1 MKNSHRFRKTL
12 LIIFIVIVI
21 LVGLIIVFI
30 SPLTKY
36 MVQKYDTKYL
46 GREITM
52 DWAYVNPFTG
62 YIHFEDFKIMEQKND
77 TVFFAASSIS
87 ANFEMM
93 KLLTKTFEIS
103 ELSINDPHILI
114 KQTKGNVFN
123 FTDIIEKFTKKDEK
137 PQETKAPIKFNLLN
151 ITIING
157 EFFYEEN
164 LTPVNYSINKV
175 NIECTG
181 KYWNADTVNFKYAF
195 SSGVGTGDVKGTFD
209 LNLGTSDYRMGV
221 EVKKFDLT
229 LLEQYLKVMMNYG
242 KFRAI
247 IDADMKATGNFND
260 AQNINMKGIVA
271 ISDFHFGKNPQE
283 DFASFDKFE
292 AGINQL
298 NPKMKKY
305 MMDSISLAH
314 PFIKYEKYD
323 KLDNIQNMFGRK
335 GENVKATAANKD
347 KQFNLVIEIANYVKL
362 LSKNFFK
369 SDYKIG
375 KVVVYNADI
384 RYIDYSQSE
393 KFEIALD
400 PFKVIADSLYSDKK
414 QVSIML
420 TSGIK
425 PYGNL
430 FFRLGI
436 NPKDSSDFEL
446 NYNIEKINAAV
457 LNPYLITATSFPLD
471 RGSIAIK
478 GNWVVKNGEISS
490 KNHLI
495 IIDPRISNR
504 MRMDD
509 NKWLPLKLAM
519 IFVRE
524 RGNAI
529 DYEVPITGNLKDPEF
544 HLRDVI
550 LDIITNIFVKSA
562 TPLYRSEIKTV
573 ELEIEKHLAM
583 KWLTNASTL
592 LSEEVSF
599 AEHISKFLADN
610 PNSSII
616 VSPILYID
624 KEKEYI
630 LLFEAKKKYFLQK
643 KKKKANDFTEEDS
656 LEVFKMATKDSLFTK
671 YLNDHV
677 KNKMLFTVQ
686 AKCEALVGSDI
697 VQKHFE
703 QLSKKRE
710 EAFLNYFTARK
721 VNNQVKIKPAK
732 NEVPFNGFSYYR
744 ISYNGQIPDDLK
756 EAFYKLNE
764 YDNNK
769 PRKKLKEERKKTR
782 NWFKKGN

>member
-1 MKNSHRFRKTL
+1 
-12 LIIFIVIVI
+12 
-21 LVGLIIVFI
+21 
-30 SPLTKY
+30 
-36 MVQKYDTKYL
+36 
-46 GREITM
+46 
-52 DWAYVNPFTG
+52 
-62 YIHFEDFKIMEQKND
+62 
-77 TVFFAASSIS
+77 
-87 ANFEMM
+87 
-93 KLLTKTFEIS
+93 
-103 ELSINDPHILI
+103 
-114 KQTKGNVFN
+114 
-123 FTDIIEKFTKKDEK
+123 
-137 PQETKAPIKFNLLN
+137 
-151 ITIING
+151 
-157 EFFYEEN
+157 
-164 LTPVNYSINKV
+164 
-175 NIECTG
+175 
-181 KYWNADTVNFKYAF
+181 
-195 SSGVGTGDVKGTFD
+195 
-209 LNLGTSDYRMGV
+209 
-221 EVKKFDLT
+221 
-229 LLEQYLKVMMNYG
+229 
-242 KFRAI
+242 
-247 IDADMKATGNFND
+247 
-260 AQNINMKGIVA
+260 
-271 ISDFHFGKNPQE
+271 
-283 DFASFDKFE
+283 
-292 AGINQL
+292 
-298 NPKMKKY
+298 
-305 MMDSISLAH
+305 
-314 PFIKYEKYD
+314 
-323 KLDNIQNMFGRK
+323 
-335 GENVKATAANKD
+335 
-347 KQFNLVIEIANYVKL
+347 
-362 LSKNFFK
+362 
-369 SDYKIG
+369 
-375 KVVVYNADI
+375 
-384 RYIDYSQSE
+384 
-393 KFEIALD
+393 
-400 PFKVIADSLYSDKK
+400 
-414 QVSIML
+414 
-420 TSGIK
+420 
-425 PYGNL
+425 
-430 FFRLGI
+430 
-436 NPKDSSDFEL
+436 
-446 NYNIEKINAAV
+446 
-457 LNPYLITATSFPLD
+457 
-471 RGSIAIK
+471 
-478 GNWVVKNGEISS
+478 
-490 KNHLI
+490 
-495 IIDPRISNR
+495 
-504 MRMDD
+504 MDD